1 MKRPHRR
8 QFLHHRFAAS
18 RRNAMHLPRRQ
29 FLHLAAGIAAL
40 PLVSLTARAQTYPT
54 RPVRVIVPYAP
65 GGPTDLF
72 ARLIAQKLSEHLG
85 QQFFVEHAGGAGAN
99 IGIGLPAKASPDGYT
114 LLVAA
119 APLVINPTLSGA
131 VPYDPVKDFDPIT
144 LAVASP
150 GLLTVHPSLPVH
162 AVKELVALV
171 SNNPRK
177 YSYSSP
183 GTGTPPHLVGELF
196 RLSLKLD
203 LVHVPFN
210 SGGLAIGSTLA
221 GHTPVSFGTLP
232 PAVAHIKDGKLRALA
247 VTSKARSQT
256 LPDVVTM
263 AEAGYPDIAGESW
276 FGVVAPATT
285 PRNIIV
291 LLNREIARITAL
303 GDVKERLATLGFEP
317 VATSPEQ
324 FGGRIKSDAETWAKV
339 IRAANI
345 KPE

>member
-1 MKRPHRR
+1 MP
-8 QFLHHRFAAS
+8 
-18 RRNAMHLPRRQ
+18 LPRRQ
-29 FLHLAAGIAAL
+29 FLHLAAGVAAL
-40 PLVSLTARAQTYPT
+40 PLASLTARAQIYPT

-72 ARLIAQKLSEHLG
+72 ARLIAQKLSERLG
-85 QQFFVEHAGGAGAN
+85 QQFFVENIGGAGGN
-99 IGIGLPAKASPDGYT
+99 IGMGRAAKAPPDGYA

-119 APLVINPTLSGA
+119 APLVINPTLYGV
-131 VPYDPVKDFDPIT
+131 VPYDPIKDFDPIT
-144 LAVASP
+144 LAVASTV
-150 GLLTVHPSLPVH
+150 LLTVHPSLP
-162 AVKELVALV
+162 ARTVKDLIALIRD
-171 SNNPRK
+171 NPGK
-177 YSYSSP
+177 YSYASP

-210 SGGLAIGSTLA
+210 SGGPAIGSTLA

-232 PAVAHIKDGKLRALA
+232 PALAHIRDGKLRALA
-247 VTSKARSQT
+247 VTSKARSQS
-256 LPDVVTM
+256 LPDVATM

-276 FGVVAPATT
+276 FGVVAPART
-285 PRNIIV
+285 PREIIG
-291 LLNREIARITAL
+291 LLNREIVRVTAL
-303 GDVKERLATLGFEP
+303 DDVKTRLATLGFEP

-339 IRAANI
+339 IKAANI